1 MDTTKKN
8 SFKRL
13 LKRPETSTIIILVI
27 MIIAMACLEGN
38 FFTLKTMTSYLEG
51 FLPLILLAMG
61 QAIVMIA
68 GGLDM
73 SCGTAMAL
81 VVCVMT
87 KIMDSDV
94 PMTGILA
101 LAIGLLVAAGTGLV
115 NGFSVAVLRLPPVIA
130 TYATSYIWLGI
141 ALFVTP
147 TPGGDAVPWFRAF
160 YSMKKVAGL
169 KAVGQILP
177 TALLWIVLGCVIW
190 AVMKKTRM
198 ARYFYAVGSN
208 SDNAYASGVNPEKT
222 QITAYLLNA
231 LFIYFVAIFCAA
243 QNGAGNAHL
252 GDTMTLRVVAAAA
265 VGGVS
270 LSGGKGNVYMAIAGA
285 FIMSLVSKLIF
296 SANIP
301 TEYQTLV
308 SGSIIIIAIA
318 MSALL
323 SIYQKKVQLKGGIS
337 DE

>member
-1 MDTTKKN
+1 MDRKAKFN
-8 SFKRL
+8 LKAIM
-13 LKRPETSTIIILVI
+13 KRPETSTVLILLI
-27 MIIAMACLEGN
+27 MVIAMAFMERN
-38 FFTLKTMTSYLEG
+38 FFTIKTMTSYLEG
-51 FLPLILLAMG
+51 FAPLILLAMG

-87 KIMDSDV
+87 RIMEQNDSV
-94 PMTGILA
+94 TGIIA
-101 LAIGLLVAAGTGLV
+101 LIVGLLVAAGTGLV

-160 YSMKKVAGL
+160 YSMKKVEGL
-169 KAVGQILP
+169 KGIGQVIPSALIWILVGCI
-177 TALLWIVLGCVIW
+177 IW
-190 AVMKKTRM
+190 MLVKNSRIG
-198 ARYFYAVGSN
+198 RYLYAVGSH
-208 SDNAYASGVNPEKT
+208 SENAYASGIHSERI
-222 QITAYLLNA
+222 QIISYLLNA
-231 LFIYFVAIFCAA
+231 LFIFFVAVYCAG

-252 GDTMTLRVVAAAA
+252 GDTMTLRVIAAAA
-265 VGGVS
+265 VGGIA

-285 FIMSLVSKLIF
+285 CIMSLVSKLIF

-308 SGSIIIIAIA
+308 SGAIIIIAIA
-318 MSALL
+318 ISAIY
-323 SIYQKKVQLKGGIS
+323 SIYQKKTQLKGGNL